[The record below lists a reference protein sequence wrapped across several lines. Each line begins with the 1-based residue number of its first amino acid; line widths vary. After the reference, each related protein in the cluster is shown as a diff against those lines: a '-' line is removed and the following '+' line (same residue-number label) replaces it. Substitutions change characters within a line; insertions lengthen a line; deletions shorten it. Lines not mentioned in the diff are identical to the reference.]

1 MNTAHASAS
10 PNQTLDSIHQKPP
23 AQLAKKQ
30 GETEHDVPSTASEK
44 KKSGSYASKAIPLN
58 PSASSTS
65 TPPTSDLTMQHIRKM
80 KAGRQSHQRK
90 RSLSSTTTASAA
102 TAFVG
107 DMGQGFSI
115 ILSGTQEQDE
125 RGA

>member
-44 KKSGSYASKAIPLN
+44 KKSGSYASKAIPRMML
-58 PSASSTS
+58 PAHTV
-65 TPPTSDLTMQHIRKM
+65 
-80 KAGRQSHQRK
+80 AV
-90 RSLSSTTTASAA
+90 SAA
-102 TAFVG
+102 KKKNKA
-107 DMGQGFSI
+107 Q
-115 ILSGTQEQDE
+115 
-125 RGA
+125 